1 MAAGFS
7 AEHGRAAA
15 DLLLDLER
23 PVELALV
30 LGPYDTT
37 TIVGARELDPEQET
51 RTILQ
56 RVAAMSAL
64 VTVTEHG
71 EGAYGADR
79 YPATVV
85 LCDGADT
92 GIRFYG
98 TPWGY
103 ELASLVGAVREV
115 GRHGSSLAPAA
126 LAALGRLDRP
136 LDVEVYV
143 TPTCPNCPRA
153 VLAAFR
159 AAAASRFVRAAGVE
173 ATEFPAHANRHGV
186 VAVPKVVV
194 DGAPLFE
201 GLVPE
206 TAFVERLLT
215 AAR

>member
-1 MAAGFS
+1 VTSSFS
-7 AEHGRAAA
+7 AEAGRAAA

-37 TIVGARELDPEQET
+37 TIVGARELDPEEET
-51 RTILQ
+51 RKLLH
-56 RVAAMSAL
+56 RVAAMSPL

-71 EGAYGADR
+71 EGAFGADR
-79 YPATVV
+79 YPATIV
-85 LCDGADT
+85 LADGVEI
-92 GIRFYG
+92 GMRFYG

-103 ELASLVGAVREV
+103 ELASLVGAVREA
-115 GRHGSSLAPAA
+115 GRTGSSLTPQSLEA
-126 LAALGRLDRP
+126 LASVDRP

-159 AAAASRFVRAAGVE
+159 AAAASPLVRAAGVE
-173 ATEFPAHANRHGV
+173 ATEFPAHADRHGV
-186 VAVPKVVV
+186 VGVPKVVV
-194 DGAPLFE
+194 NGTAAFE

-206 TAFVERLLT
+206 TVFVERLVA